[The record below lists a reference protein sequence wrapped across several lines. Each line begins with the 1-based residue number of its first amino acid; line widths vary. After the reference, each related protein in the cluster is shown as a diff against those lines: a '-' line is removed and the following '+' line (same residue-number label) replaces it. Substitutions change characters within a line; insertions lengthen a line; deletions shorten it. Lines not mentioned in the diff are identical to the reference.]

1 MLKKSLKYIAV
12 VLVNF
17 IVLSIL
23 LTLWTDKFEL
33 LFNDWVRVFEFSKLI
48 GLSIFGLIVLR
59 FAVSV
64 FRSLKIKN
72 YKRKIGISTGLIL
85 VISGYFY
92 VDYCTKI
99 YYNRF
104 VNSTLRNS
112 VTKKVK
118 PVEYGLSYGNQ
129 GEHLTAKE
137 YEEIMKLKWFPKL
150 PKHAENISYSYDYDG
165 FLPDYDFSLSYDV
178 PKEITIDTMHYED
191 GTFSK
196 SRTFEVKGNKKRVT
210 YHEGQW

>member
-33 LFNDWVRVFEFSKLI
+33 FFNDWVRVFEFLKLI

-64 FRSLKIKN
+64 FRSLKIKSR
-72 YKRKIGISTGLIL
+72 KRKIGISIGLIL
-85 VISGYFY
+85 VISSYFY
-92 VDYCTKI
+92 VDYGTKI

-129 GEHLTAKE
+129 GERLTGKE
-137 YEEIMKLKWFPKL
+137 YEEITKLKWFPKL
-150 PKHAENISYSYDYDG
+150 SKHAENISYSYNYDG
-165 FLPDYDFSLSYDV
+165 FLPDYDFSLSYDL
-178 PKEITIDTMHYED
+178 PKEMAVDTMHYED
-191 GTFSK
+191 DTFSK
-196 SRTFEVKGNKKRVT
+196 SRTFEVIGDKKRVT
-210 YHEGQW
+210 YYEGQW